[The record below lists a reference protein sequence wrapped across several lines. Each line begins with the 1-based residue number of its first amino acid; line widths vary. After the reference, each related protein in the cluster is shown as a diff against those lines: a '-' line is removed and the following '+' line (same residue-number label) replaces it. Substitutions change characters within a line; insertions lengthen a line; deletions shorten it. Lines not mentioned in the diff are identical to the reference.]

1 MVGFSVPAASWTD
14 TPREDAKP
22 NMIASA
28 KTSEGMSPD
37 RIHFNTEGFPMK
49 SKHNEIGSRTRSFT
63 SGIVK
68 SGIAALGLV
77 AASSP
82 AFAACENPDS
92 LTFAMIPTE
101 ESVAE
106 LQLYKPVTD
115 RLAELTGKEIEFF
128 MPTSYASVVEGL
140 LSKFVDVAVLGPYTY
155 VIANE
160 EDPTVEVFATYAKK
174 PGHLQEEG
182 PGYRGVLISK
192 KGSKFTSID
201 SLKGATLGLTDPGST
216 SGNLM
221 PRVSF
226 SKVIG
231 QDLDD
236 YFGKVAYTGSHELS
250 AVAVVKGNVD
260 AAFVA
265 SHRFDNVVNKG
276 EASLDDINVLWSSDP
291 IPQDPF
297 VYRNTLC
304 DDVKAKIR
312 ETFIGLKNAPEAKTF
327 LENVKSNTFVAM
339 TSADYDIIRDLKA
352 AKDARK

>member
-1 MVGFSVPAASWTD
+1 
-14 TPREDAKP
+14 
-22 NMIASA
+22 
-28 KTSEGMSPD
+28 
-37 RIHFNTEGFPMK
+37 MK
-49 SKHNEIGSRTRSFT
+49 SKRYLARIFPLGRISQSLSVAAATLLL
-63 SGIVK
+63 
-68 SGIAALGLV
+68 ALGSLGNPQLAR
-77 AASSP
+77 AAE
-82 AFAACENPDS
+82 CENPDS

-106 LQLYKPVTD
+106 LELYQPVTK
-115 RLAELTGKEIEFF
+115 RMEQLTGKKIEFF

-160 EDPTVEVFATYAKK
+160 KDESIEVFATYAKK
-174 PGHLQEEG
+174 PGHMQEEG

-192 KGSKFTSID
+192 KGSKFTSIE
-201 SLKGATLGLTDPGST
+201 SLKGSTLGLTDPGST
-216 SGNLM
+216 SGNLL

-231 QDLDD
+231 AELDD

-250 AVAVVKGNVD
+250 AVAVVKGQVD

-265 SHRFDNVVNKG
+265 SHRFDNVVAKG
-276 EASLDDINVLWSSDP
+276 EASLDDVNILWQSNP

-304 DDVKAKIR
+304 DDIKAKIA
-312 ETFIGLKNAPEAKTF
+312 ETFLGLKDDPTAQKF
-327 LENVKSNTFVAM
+327 LSNVKSNTFVPM
-339 TSADYDIIRDLKA
+339 TSSDYDIIRDLKK
-352 AKDARK
+352 AKDERKKQSG

>member
-1 MVGFSVPAASWTD
+1 MKPRNRKNGTPSRSRRFIIGAMTSGFAGVALSAT
-14 TPREDAKP
+14 
-22 NMIASA
+22 IAS
-28 KTSEGMSPD
+28 
-37 RIHFNTEGFPMK
+37 
-49 SKHNEIGSRTRSFT
+49 
-63 SGIVK
+63 
-68 SGIAALGLV
+68 
-77 AASSP
+77 P
-82 AFAACENPDS
+82 ANAMCENPDS

-101 ESVAE
+101 ETVAE
-106 LQLYKPVTD
+106 LELYKPVTD
-115 RLAELTGKEIEFF
+115 RMAELTGKKIEFF

-155 VIANE
+155 VIANS
-160 EDPTVEVFATYAKK
+160 EDPTIEVFATYAKK

-231 QDLDD
+231 QDLDN

-250 AVAVVKGNVD
+250 AVAVVKGKVD

-276 EASLDDINVLWSSDP
+276 DASLDQVNVLWSSDP

-304 DDVKAKIR
+304 DDIKKKIR
-312 ETFIGLKNAPEAKTF
+312 ETFLGLKDAPEAKNF
-327 LENVKSNTFVAM
+327 LNNVKSNTFVPM
-339 TSADYDIIRDLKA
+339 SSKDYNIIRDLKK
-352 AKDARK
+352 AKDAKG